1 MRTNLF
7 SFVLASE
14 KRKKVIQGLLAY
26 PKRQWSCSSLEEITK
41 LPHATVFRTIKGL
54 EHYGILRSSK
64 VNRKDIVYEFTRQS
78 PLVRELERLM
88 SAEKHAA
95 RTIAAEFIRNIT
107 TKRIKAGI
115 KSIILYG
122 STVRG
127 TMKPGSDIDILI
139 VMNRREKK
147 QEQRIHDIAAQLSLR
162 YNIVISIVIMDKQE
176 IRQEKKKLFLQS
188 VKESMEVLYGKTPL
202 FRML

>member
-14 KRKKVIQGLLAY
+14 NRKKVVQGLLAY
-26 PKRQWSCSSLEEITK
+26 PQRHWSCSSLEEITK

-64 VNRKDIVYEFTRQS
+64 VNRRDMVYEFIRQS
-78 PLVRELERLM
+78 PLIRELEKLM

-95 RTIAAEFIRNIT
+95 RTIAAKFARDIT
-107 TKRIKAGI
+107 TKSIKAGI
-115 KSIILYG
+115 KAIVLYG

-127 TMKPGSDIDILI
+127 TMKPGSDIDML
-139 VMNRREKK
+139 VVVNKRKKK
-147 QEQRIHDIAAQLSLR
+147 QEQQIHDLAAQLSLK
-162 YNIVISIVIMDKQE
+162 YNIILSAVIMDEQE
-176 IRQEKKKLFLQS
+176 IHQEKKKSFLQS

-202 FRML
+202 